1 MKKAI
6 FYILIFSIS
15 ICCKNGEKEIEQTP
29 ISGSKDTL
37 AIEKKQDSVKSSIT
51 TKPQTAETLK
61 ETGVVYVT
69 AESGLTYREKPDIN
83 SEKLGKFELGS
94 KLSVLE
100 KTGIYLRITDE
111 QKNIEGEWIMVES
124 KRYKWH
130 KGYVFSG
137 FVIDSTEAD
146 FSKLPVDIS
155 YEFSFPQIQI
165 DYQEIDLEFTKTTLS
180 EFNEHQKS
188 NNTENKDNI
197 EPKPLKSVGN
207 PQQGGYFILE
217 INERLYKFPCG
228 SEYSRP
234 CYTYQGFNQYLNA
247 YSIGQHGDGIYQTF
261 YLDKDN
267 GSIFRINSPYDDGNY
282 GLYIS
287 PTRKRLVSVSSIDYD
302 RFKEFYGS
310 RSIIIIY
317 DVENVKSFSEIK
329 KAYIFSSKQ
338 WEISRVNWI
347 NDKSFILEVYD
358 QTKKDDNGMDIPADT
373 RYLKAMIK

>member
-1 MKKAI
+1 
-6 FYILIFSIS
+6 
-15 ICCKNGEKEIEQTP
+15 
-29 ISGSKDTL
+29 
-37 AIEKKQDSVKSSIT
+37 
-51 TKPQTAETLK
+51 
-61 ETGVVYVT
+61 
-69 AESGLTYREKPDIN
+69 
-83 SEKLGKFELGS
+83 
-94 KLSVLE
+94 
-100 KTGIYLRITDE
+100 
-111 QKNIEGEWIMVES
+111 MVES
-124 KRYKWH
+124 KRDKWH

-155 YEFSFPQIQI
+155 YEFSFPQTQI
-165 DYQEIDLEFTKTTLS
+165 EYQEIDLEFTKTTLS

-188 NNTENKDNI
+188 NNTENKDYN
-197 EPKPLKSVGN
+197 EPKPLKSEGN

-228 SEYSRP
+228 SGYSRP

-310 RSIIIIY
+310 RSVIIIY

-358 QTKKDDNGMDIPADT
+358 KTKKDDNGMDMPADT
-373 RYLKAMIK
+373 RYLKATIK